1 MANNEVTRQG
11 TATSD
16 DEIDLLQLLAVLLD
30 HKWWIVAI
38 TGVVTFLGVI
48 YALIAT
54 PVYQADALLQV
65 ESKQSGLPLLGD
77 AAELFGGGSKAQ
89 TEIEIA
95 RSRLVL
101 TRAIEQ
107 VKADIRVSPKAR
119 SFKERFLPGLLA
131 DSNQIPFA
139 GWADEELTLWVEEL
153 SVPAWLLD
161 TPLTF
166 VVKSENSFAL
176 LHEGRELLSGVVG
189 EEVSNDDLALSIHVR
204 QLKASEG
211 AEFIIT
217 KLPMA
222 NLIQN
227 VRSALGISE
236 KGKDSGILNFT
247 YTGANRQAIA
257 TLLDAITTNY
267 FLQNIQRRAEEAE
280 KSLEFLQEQLPK
292 VHEKLT
298 KAEQSLSAHRLET
311 ESVDL
316 TMEAKALLDQLVQV
330 EARMNDLSIKESE
343 VSALFTT
350 EHPTYRTLRAQRKSL
365 EKERER
371 LQQEVKNMPE
381 NQQDILRLMRDVE
394 LNQQIYLQLQNRDQE
409 LQILKAGTVGNVRI
423 IDDAQVQAGRVK
435 PKRALIVL
443 ISGMLGGML
452 AVGTVLA
459 KAMLKRG
466 VQSAEELEQV
476 GISVYASLPLSEESI
491 KQERIYERQ
500 KRRHG
505 EAREHKRLLALTH
518 PGDQA
523 IEALRSLRTSLYFAM
538 MDASNKVI
546 SLSGPSPA
554 VGKSFVSSNLA
565 VVLAQAGQKV
575 LLVDADL
582 RKGRLHQYFGKHSDD
597 KGLSGYLA
605 GRYSLE
611 EVTQTTEVEGLNV
624 ITRGQIPPNPSEL
637 LMQPT
642 LQKMMEVASEEYD
655 IVLIDTPPILAVTDA
670 AIVGQQV
677 GTNLIVTRYGMSTV
691 KEVEQTIDRFA
702 KNNVEIK
709 GTILNAI
716 ERTASNAYYYYAYE
730 YSSEDK

>member
-1 MANNEVTRQG
+1 MSNNNVSRQG
-11 TATSD
+11 VAIQD
-16 DEIDLLQLLAVLLD
+16 DEIDLMQLLAVLLD
-30 HKWWIVAI
+30 HKRWIVAI
-38 TGVVTFLGVI
+38 TGAVTLLGVL
-48 YALIAT
+48 YALVST

-65 ESKQSGLPLLGD
+65 ESKQTGIPLLGD
-77 AAELFGGGSKAQ
+77 AAELFGSASKAQ

-101 TRAIEQ
+101 SRAIEQ
-107 VKADIRVSPKAR
+107 VQADIHVRPQAR
-119 SFKERFLPGLLA
+119 SVKERFFPGLFA
-131 DSNQIPFA
+131 DTNLIPFA
-139 GWADEELTLWVEEL
+139 GWADREVTLWVESL
-153 SVPAWLLD
+153 NVPAWLLD
-161 TPLTF
+161 SALLLEVTG
-166 VVKSENSFAL
+166 EDSFTL
-176 LHEGRELLSGVVG
+176 LHEGRELLSGKVG
-189 EEVSNDDLALSIHVR
+189 EELSNEELALSMQVKQLAAPIGFQFQVKKQPMISLIKEVR
-204 QLKASEG
+204 
-211 AEFIIT
+211 T
-217 KLPMA
+217 
-222 NLIQN
+222 N
-227 VRSALGISE
+227 LGISE

-247 YTGANRQAIA
+247 YTGTNRQAIGS
-257 TLLDAITTNY
+257 LLDAIATNY

-280 KSLEFLQEQLPK
+280 KSLEFLQEQLPE
-292 VHEKLT
+292 VQQKLSQ
-298 KAEQSLSAHRLET
+298 AEESLSAHRLET

-316 TMEAKALLDQLVQV
+316 TMEAKSLLDQLVHV

-343 VSALFTT
+343 ISSLFTK
-350 EHPTYRTLRAQRKSL
+350 EHPTYRTLRAQRESL

-381 NQQDILRLMRDVE
+381 NQQEILRLTRDVE

-423 IDDAQVQAGRVK
+423 IDGAEVQADRIK

-452 AVGTVLA
+452 AVGSVLL
-459 KAMLKRG
+459 KAMLNRG
-466 VQSAEELEQV
+466 IKSAEELEQV
-476 GISVYASLPLSEESI
+476 GVSVYASLPLSETSV
-491 KQERIYERQ
+491 KQERIYARQ
-500 KRRHG
+500 KRRHS
-505 EAREHKRLLALTH
+505 EAIEKMHLLALTH

-523 IEALRSLRTSLYFAM
+523 VEALRSLRTSLYFAM
-538 MDASNKVI
+538 MDATNKVI
-546 SLSGPSPA
+546 SLSGPSPG

-575 LLVDADL
+575 LLVDGDL
-582 RKGRLHQYFGKHSDD
+582 RKGRLHQYFGKNGNDI
-597 KGLSGYLA
+597 GLSGYLA

-611 EVTQTTEVEGLNV
+611 EVIQRTEVENLRV
-624 ITRGQIPPNPSEL
+624 ISRGQIPPNPSEL

-642 LQKMMEVASEEYD
+642 LQQLMDVVSEQYD

-670 AIVGQQV
+670 AIVGQLA
-677 GTNLIVTRYGMSTV
+677 GTNLIVTRYGLSTV

-730 YSSEDK
+730 YSSEEK

>member
-11 TATSD
+11 AANSD

-30 HKWWIVAI
+30 HKWWIVVI
-38 TGVVTFLGVI
+38 TGIVTFLGVI

-54 PVYQADALLQV
+54 PIYQADALLQV
-65 ESKQSGLPLLGD
+65 ESKQSGIPLLGD
-77 AAELFGGGSKAQ
+77 AAELFGAGSKAQ

-211 AEFIIT
+211 AEFTIT

-280 KSLEFLQEQLPK
+280 KSLEFLQEQLPEI
-292 VHEKLT
+292 HEKLT
-298 KAEQSLSAHRLET
+298 RAEQALSAHRLET

-605 GRYSLE
+605 GRYSLA
-611 EVTQTTEVEGLNV
+611 EVTQTTEVENLNV

>member
-11 TATSD
+11 AATND

-30 HKWWIVAI
+30 HKWWIVVI
-38 TGVVTFLGVI
+38 TGIVTFLGVI

-54 PVYQADALLQV
+54 PIYQADALLQV
-65 ESKQSGLPLLGD
+65 ESKQSGIPLLGD
-77 AAELFGGGSKAQ
+77 AAELFGAGSKAQ

-211 AEFIIT
+211 AEFTIT

-280 KSLEFLQEQLPK
+280 KSLEFLQEQLPEI
-292 VHEKLT
+292 HEKLT
-298 KAEQSLSAHRLET
+298 RAEQALSAHRLET

-605 GRYSLE
+605 GRYSLA
-611 EVTQTTEVEGLNV
+611 EVTQTTEVENLNV

>member
-11 TATSD
+11 AATND

-30 HKWWIVAI
+30 HKWWIVVI
-38 TGVVTFLGVI
+38 TGIVTFLGVI

-54 PVYQADALLQV
+54 PIYQADALLQV
-65 ESKQSGLPLLGD
+65 ESKQSGIPLLGD
-77 AAELFGGGSKAQ
+77 AAELFGAGSKAQ

-211 AEFIIT
+211 AEFTIT

-452 AVGTVLA
+452 AVGTALA